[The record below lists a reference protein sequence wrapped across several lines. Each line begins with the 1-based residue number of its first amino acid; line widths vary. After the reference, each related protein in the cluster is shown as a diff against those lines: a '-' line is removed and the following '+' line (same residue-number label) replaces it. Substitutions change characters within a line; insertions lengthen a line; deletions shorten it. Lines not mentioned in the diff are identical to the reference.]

1 MTHYDTKIPTLDLQG
16 RDRYYKIRLFAYNN
30 YNAKFFGINMLFV
43 STFDVWVDICVT
55 HCSTIIALM
64 CVAIQLYV

>member
-1 MTHYDTKIPTLDLQG
+1 
-16 RDRYYKIRLFAYNN
+16 
-30 YNAKFFGINMLFV
+30 MLFV

-55 HCSTIIALM
+55 HCSTVIALM